1 MPDQNHNP
9 KVSIILPTYNRAG
22 LIMETIESIRHQ
34 TYSNWE
40 LIIVDDGSDDG
51 TEKIIAQIK
60 DNKIQFYKAGRIGIA
75 GKIKNIG
82 IEMSNGELIAF
93 IDSDDLWAKT
103 KLEKQVAALQQHPE
117 AGFSLTGGY
126 NFRETNKPLEYFYK
140 QKEGIRYGN
149 VFIAFFKSEVSAAV
163 PSLILRKEC
172 LQTTGLFKQS
182 KSFSDVEFILTLARN
197 FRAIILYEPL
207 FFRRIHNANDSS
219 SNWVKRHYEGI
230 EMILS
235 YKNDLPKAI
244 LSDSLFRSHINFGEK
259 CLKHRK
265 KGKAI
270 KSFIDA
276 WKQRPLSF
284 IPLKKIIKSV
294 LYYLKRK

>member
-1 MPDQNHNP
+1 MPDQIHNP

-126 NFRETNKPLEYFYK
+126 NFRETNKPLEYFYE

-182 KSFSDVEFILTLARN
+182 KSFSDVEFLLTLARN
-197 FRAIILYEPL
+197 FRAIIL
-207 FFRRIHNANDSS
+207 
-219 SNWVKRHYEGI
+219 
-230 EMILS
+230 
-235 YKNDLPKAI
+235 
-244 LSDSLFRSHINFGEK
+244 
-259 CLKHRK
+259 
-265 KGKAI
+265 
-270 KSFIDA
+270 
-276 WKQRPLSF
+276 
-284 IPLKKIIKSV
+284 
-294 LYYLKRK
+294 